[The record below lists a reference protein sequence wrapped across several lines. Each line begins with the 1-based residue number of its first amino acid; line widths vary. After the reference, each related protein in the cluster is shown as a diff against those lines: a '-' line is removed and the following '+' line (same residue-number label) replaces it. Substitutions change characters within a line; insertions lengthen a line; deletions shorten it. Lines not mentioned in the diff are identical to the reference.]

1 MALNRTRAC
10 GVSHAPQS
18 GEHKGY
24 KWEATPLRAR
34 IWANMQNDA
43 ITFHFPVQTHDPAH
57 RQSVIEDL
65 IDVLAVH
72 YPVNDSV
79 E

>member
-1 MALNRTRAC
+1 MDKDVLIF
-10 GVSHAPQS
+10 
-18 GEHKGY
+18 
-24 KWEATPLRAR
+24 L
-34 IWANMQNDA
+34 
-43 ITFHFPVQTHDPAH
+43 FPVQMHDPAH

>member
-24 KWEATPLRAR
+24 KWEATLLRAR
-34 IWANMQNDA
+34 IWADMDKDVL
-43 ITFHFPVQTHDPAH
+43 IFLFPVQTHDPAH

-72 YPVNDSV
+72 YAANDSV